1 MQISGGEVAVYRN
14 CDMPTCETGDKR
26 RGNYR
31 WSVNFID
38 IDPAFDFQI
47 NYVKLLRSIRPL
59 SAHIHENSAEIVYR
73 LHGEQYYNIDG
84 KDFRVLGGELLLS
97 APGTVHTSSNIP
109 EQKGDFYYLTINPA
123 CLRDALFPFPDED
136 ETIKK
141 LTEMLSGKTAVYY
154 YSDIRQ
160 ITRLA
165 EGLKRTYI
173 SDCSCKK
180 TRIRNLVT
188 RLLLFTM
195 DVVETKPVRH
205 THTGFI
211 ERVYKYIDEHICE
224 KLTVEKVANHFMYS
238 KSTFQKIFQRYSHM
252 TVHQYIMVRKIE
264 AAKKMMLET
273 AGNPYDVWETLSFS
287 SQCYFGQVFKKYTGM
302 TVTQYLDRMKSEN
315 K

>member
-1 MQISGGEVAVYRN
+1 M
-14 CDMPTCETGDKR
+14 
-26 RGNYR
+26 
-31 WSVNFID
+31 
-38 IDPAFDFQI
+38 
-47 NYVKLLRSIRPL
+47 
-59 SAHIHENSAEIVYR
+59 
-73 LHGEQYYNIDG
+73 
-84 KDFRVLGGELLLS
+84 LGGELLLS

-123 CLRDALFPFPDED
+123 CLRDALFVPDED

-224 KLTVEKVANHFMYS
+224 KLTVDKVANHFMYS

-252 TVHQYIMVRKIE
+252 TVYQYIMVRKIG
-264 AAKKMMLET
+264 AMKND
-273 AGNPYDVWETLSFS
+273 AGNSRIPMMSGRRFRFR
-287 SQCYFGQVFKKYTGM
+287 QCYFGQVSSSIPNDRH
-302 TVTQYLDRMKSEN
+302 TVSRQNEKQ